1 MNIVYT
7 VDDKFV
13 PQLATGI
20 YSVCKNNET
29 EDITFYVISKGISE
43 SNKKNLVDWVAS
55 LKQKI
60 DIIELDDISNYIDF
74 EFDTSSWNDI
84 VLARLFFDK
93 LLPDSVDKI
102 LYLDGDTMVRGS
114 LVELWNTDMKEYVLA
129 AAIEPTANKV
139 RKEAI
144 HLNINEPYYNAGVL
158 LINMRNWKE
167 VYAGKKVLDFYK
179 KHNGKLFANDQCAI
193 NGSLKDYILQISI
206 SCNFCNTYRF
216 YPYKTLVKITS
227 PTPFIGK
234 DEFEKI
240 KSNPSIIHFLGE
252 ERPWRLG
259 NKHPYTK
266 EYLNYWN
273 STPWKNSLLEDG
285 WQTYFKAFNLFNS
298 ITKPFPLIRYKIIDT
313 LIPYMIKHRKK
324 S

>member
-167 VYAGKKVLDFYK
+167 VYAGKKYLIF
-179 KHNGKLFANDQCAI
+179 I
-193 NGSLKDYILQISI
+193 
-206 SCNFCNTYRF
+206 
-216 YPYKTLVKITS
+216 KT
-227 PTPFIGK
+227 
-234 DEFEKI
+234 
-240 KSNPSIIHFLGE
+240 
-252 ERPWRLG
+252 
-259 NKHPYTK
+259 
-266 EYLNYWN
+266 
-273 STPWKNSLLEDG
+273 
-285 WQTYFKAFNLFNS
+285 
-298 ITKPFPLIRYKIIDT
+298 
-313 LIPYMIKHRKK
+313 
-324 S
+324 

>member
-206 SCNFCNTYRF
+206 SYNFCNTYRF
-216 YPYKTLVKITS
+216 
-227 PTPFIGK
+227 
-234 DEFEKI
+234 
-240 KSNPSIIHFLGE
+240 
-252 ERPWRLG
+252 
-259 NKHPYTK
+259 
-266 EYLNYWN
+266 
-273 STPWKNSLLEDG
+273 
-285 WQTYFKAFNLFNS
+285 
-298 ITKPFPLIRYKIIDT
+298 
-313 LIPYMIKHRKK
+313 
-324 S
+324 